1 MMKKYVLSFLLL
13 AMASM
18 ALAQE
23 KVSVKVWKG
32 GNATTIEQI
41 DSITFPNTMQEP
53 ACVDLGLS
61 VKWASCN
68 LGAETPEAYG
78 NYYAWGETSTKE
90 YYNWDKY
97 KYCTPLTMAM
107 SKYNSTDKKTILEA
121 EDDAA
126 TVLLGNNW
134 RIPTA
139 DEMKELVEKCTWEW
153 MEDEKNRNY
162 GYWVTGPNGNRIF
175 LPAAGCINDNVPYAV
190 EFYGYYWTSEV
201 VSFESKLAVHLFFKD
216 KSTNGSNVSHRYY
229 GFSIR
234 PVKP

>member
-13 AMASM
+13 AVASM

-139 DEMKELVEKCTWEW
+139 DEMKELVE
-153 MEDEKNRNY
+153 NVL
-162 GYWVTGPNGNRIF
+162 GNGWKTKRIETMVIGLQDQMAIVSSC
-175 LPAAGCINDNVPYAV
+175 LPL
-190 EFYGYYWTSEV
+190 V
-201 VSFESKLAVHLFFKD
+201 VSMTTFHMQ
-216 KSTNGSNVSHRYY
+216 
-229 GFSIR
+229 
-234 PVKP
+234 